1 MSGAAARAETGRVI
15 ERSERFCLLT
25 HERPDGDALGSL
37 IALNALLRE
46 LGKDSVMVMD
56 GTDLPLPYEYA
67 FLDLVGVRTEL
78 PEDLDRRTVVYL
90 DCGNIE
96 RNPVPIGDRPHGV
109 VLNIDHHHDNTRF
122 GDVDWIDPDA
132 ACTTEM
138 IWLLCADLG
147 VTPDDGLAEALYVG
161 LVTDTGRFMYSN
173 TTPRSH
179 AMAASLLEHGVD
191 AHAVY
196 RHLYEGAP
204 AAKLELLGRALAK
217 LERYDD
223 GALSVVQLT
232 HEDFAQT
239 GAAVSHSEGIIDH
252 LRSLADTRVAAVVRA
267 LDRPRSD
274 GTAVRKVSLRST
286 DGAIDVSRIARAGGG
301 GGHPQAAGFSTSL
314 DEAGLVAFLRE
325 QFAAQC
331 PSAA

>member
-1 MSGAAARAETGRVI
+1 MSIAAARAEAGRVI

-37 IALNALLRE
+37 IAVDALLRQ

-56 GTDLPLPYEYA
+56 SADLPLPYEYA
-67 FLDLVGVRTEL
+67 FLDLAGVRTEL

-138 IWLLCADLG
+138 IWLLCGDLA
-147 VTPDDGLAEALYVG
+147 VIPDDGLAEALYVG

-179 AMAASLLEHGVD
+179 AMAAALLEHGVD

-196 RHLYEGAP
+196 RRLYEGAP
-204 AAKLELLGRALAK
+204 VAKLELLGRALAK
-217 LERYDD
+217 LERYDG

-232 HEDFAQT
+232 CADFAQT
-239 GAAVSHSEGIIDH
+239 GAAISHSEGIIDH
-252 LRSLADTRVAAVVRA
+252 LRALADTKVAAVVRE
-267 LDRPRSD
+267 LGRPGANER
-274 GTAVRKVSLRST
+274 AVRKVSLRST
-286 DGAIDVSRIARAGGG
+286 DGSIDVSRMARAAGG

-314 DEAGLVAFLRE
+314 DEPGLVAFLRQ

-331 PSAA
+331 SPAA

>member
-1 MSGAAARAETGRVI
+1 VSSPGPRGAVARVI
-15 ERSERFCLLT
+15 EQSDRFCLLT

-37 IALNALLRE
+37 IAVDALLRQ
-46 LGKDSVMVMD
+46 LGKDPVMVMD
-56 GTDLPLPYEYA
+56 GADLPLPYEYA
-67 FLDLVGVRTEL
+67 FLDVGNVRTEL
-78 PEDLDRRTVVYL
+78 PEDLDRRTVIYL
-90 DCGNIE
+90 DCGNID
-96 RNPVPIGDRPHGV
+96 RNPVEIGERPHGA

-122 GDVDWIDPDA
+122 GDIDWIDPDA

-138 IWLLCADLG
+138 IWQLCDDLG

-173 TTPRSH
+173 TTPRAH
-179 AMAASLLEHGVD
+179 AMAAALLEHGVD

-196 RHLYEGAP
+196 RRLYEGAP

-217 LERYDD
+217 LERYDG
-223 GALSVVQLT
+223 GALSLVQLSR
-232 HEDFAQT
+232 EDFAQT

-252 LRSLADTRVAAVVRA
+252 LRALADTKVAAVVRA
-267 LDRPRSD
+267 LDRPRAD
-274 GTAVRKVSLRST
+274 GTLVRKVSLRST